1 MSPDKPTALAAAK
14 ARIAQINANE
24 AERLR
29 LAAMKRARQAKSAAK
44 GMA

>member
-1 MSPDKPTALAAAK
+1 VTPDKPTALAAAK
-14 ARIAQINANE
+14 ARIVEINARE